1 MQKVERGRPQ
11 SARRERHA
19 ARKTLSFIHK
29 FIAFYFL
36 PFAFCLLP
44 SVPAQQRTAIVD
56 RWVATVGGTE
66 LITYSDLIWQLSLE
80 PATPIDSPR
89 PDDLNRVLEL
99 VIRQRLIVQEAESLP
114 TIAPT
119 PEEIDAEINRIIN
132 RFPSREEF
140 YRRLE
145 RVGLTETVN
154 GVTSVSDQLRE
165 IARERAVIEKF
176 VDFRFRSFTIVT
188 PEEVAAY
195 YRDVYVPRFRRRTPG
210 VIVPTLE
217 QAGAEIE
224 RELRESKIASDID
237 TFLEDARTRADVVIL
252 SGV

>member
-1 MQKVERGRPQ
+1 MQKGRCGRNL
-11 SARRERHA
+11 ATRRERGA
-19 ARKTLSFIHK
+19 TRSRSLGLMLIVLCLLP
-29 FIAFYFL
+29 FYFL
-36 PFAFCLLP
+36 P
-44 SVPAQQRTAIVD
+44 SVFAQQRTAVVD
-56 RWVATVGGTE
+56 RWVATIGNTE

-80 PATPIDSPR
+80 PGTPIDNPR
-89 PDDLNRVLEL
+89 SEDLNRILQL
-99 VIRQRLIVQEAESLP
+99 IIQQRLIIQEAESLP

-145 RVGLTETVN
+145 RTGLTEN
-154 GVTSVSDQLRE
+154 IGGVVSASEQLRE

-195 YRDVYVPRFRRRTPG
+195 YRDVFVPRFRRRSPG

-217 QAGAEIE
+217 QTSGQIE
-224 RELRESKIASDID
+224 RELRESKIASDLD
-237 TFLEDARTRADVVIL
+237 AFLDDARTRAEIVIL
-252 SGV
+252 SAV